1 MCVYGAV
8 KIYMNAE
15 EVKEVMTLFLF
26 YTVICNLRGG
36 NIFKDYATTG
46 TRFKKWENIAS
57 FL

>member
-26 YTVICNLRGG
+26 YTVICNLRGRD
-36 NIFKDYATTG
+36 IFKDYATTG
-46 TRFKKWENIAS
+46 LGFKR
-57 FL
+57 